1 MISYFSKSDH
11 LSATWLSHNSE
22 YTNFAVEGKLQS
34 SKFERQIHCSKE
46 RKKERK
52 NNKKERKKERKKE
65 ANKEPKKENN
75 KGKVKIVGFVLDNHD
90 HFLVAM
96 FGGNV
101 LINMT
106 NRKEKRWSSIL
117 SKNQYR

>member
-11 LSATWLSHNSE
+11 LSATWLSHKSE
-22 YTNFAVEGKLQS
+22 YTNFAVEGKLQG
-34 SKFERQIHCSKE
+34 SKFEIQIQSKE
-46 RKKERK
+46 RKNGK

-65 ANKEPKKENN
+65 GKKENN

-96 FGGNV
+96 FGGNL

>member
-1 MISYFSKSDH
+1 MK
-11 LSATWLSHNSE
+11 N
-22 YTNFAVEGKLQS
+22 K
-34 SKFERQIHCSKE
+34 ERKKGRKKE
-46 RKKERK
+46 RKKERQ
-52 NNKKERKKERKKE
+52 KERKKERKKE
-65 ANKEPKKENN
+65 GKKENN

-96 FGGNV
+96 FCGNL

>member
-1 MISYFSKSDH
+1 MRLGLAINRNIQILQLKG
-11 LSATWLSHNSE
+11 
-22 YTNFAVEGKLQS
+22 NFKAASLKYRY
-34 SKFERQIHCSKE
+34 KAKKE
-46 RKKERK
+46 RKNGK

-65 ANKEPKKENN
+65 GKKENN

-90 HFLVAM
+90 HLLVAI
-96 FGGNV
+96 FGGNL

-106 NRKEKRWSSIL
+106 NRKEKRWFSIL

>member
-1 MISYFSKSDH
+1 MRLGLAIIRNIQILQLKG
-11 LSATWLSHNSE
+11 
-22 YTNFAVEGKLQS
+22 NFKAASLKDRYIVA
-34 SKFERQIHCSKE
+34 
-46 RKKERK
+46 KKERK
-52 NNKKERKKERKKE
+52 NGKIIKKKEKKKERKKEG
-65 ANKEPKKENN
+65 KKENN

>member
-1 MISYFSKSDH
+1 MAASLKYRYK
-11 LSATWLSHNSE
+11 A
-22 YTNFAVEGKLQS
+22 K
-34 SKFERQIHCSKE
+34 KE
-46 RKKERK
+46 RKNGK

-65 ANKEPKKENN
+65 GKKEN

-96 FGGNV
+96 FGGNL